1 MTYRKLFYLFAFVF
15 VLNACSKHH
24 DDNPSN
30 PEPNPNPPVTT
41 QGVQFDTSG
50 QYFGDTTLYR
60 VTVHTKDPVSKDVS
74 VKITYTSKGYIY
86 AKNFTTT
93 PASDNGIVLLTI
105 PAGKKSAYFD
115 VKTDPSYLRDGGD
128 EIRYKLDSAGT
139 SMPLGSIREQ
149 VLLSLGFVEKY
160 IDMNRGDNGKNRV
173 FINFDKLTATAIDRN
188 SWDLGFYTGQEDHR
202 VILNAATGMLAYR
215 LDKNDL
221 ATVSAADTVGLIK
234 TQTTYLNVDNP
245 NGDLTKTAIAA
256 ISATPEDNK
265 VYIINRRPGIG
276 NPATGAWK
284 KVRILRNASGGYTLQ
299 QADIA
304 STTYYSVNIT
314 KDDAYYFNY
323 ISFENGAVTGEP
335 KKEDWDIV
343 WTSSTVSRK
352 GPEETPLPHFQNH
365 VLHQNRNTKLAMGP
379 SEIDY
384 QKFSNGDVTGLT
396 FNTYKTFAGFNW
408 TPSGSGGEY
417 YIIRTSRNTIYK
429 FRIQD
434 FDANPYITSVT
445 FKPLK

>member
-1 MTYRKLFYLFAFVF
+1 MYRKLFYLFAFVF
-15 VLNACSKHH
+15 VLNACKK
-24 DDNPSN
+24 DKDNKPTN
-30 PEPNPNPPVTT
+30 PEPNPPVTA
-41 QGVQFDTSG
+41 QGLQFDTSS
-50 QYFGDTTLYR
+50 QYMGDTTLYR
-60 VTVHTKDPVSKDVS
+60 VTVQTKDPVNKDVS
-74 VKITYTSKGYIY
+74 IKITYTSMGYIY

-105 PAGKKSAYFD
+105 PAGKKSAYFEI
-115 VKTDPSYLRDGGD
+115 KIDPTYLPDGSD
-128 EIRYKLDSAGT
+128 FISCKLDSAGT
-139 SMPLGSIREQ
+139 SMPLGTIREQ
-149 VLLSLGFVEKY
+149 VLMSPGFVQKY

-202 VILNAATGMLAYR
+202 VILNAATGMLAFR

-221 ATVSAADTVGLIK
+221 TNVSAADTVGLIK

-256 ISATPEDNK
+256 ISVTPEDNK
-265 VYIINRRPGIG
+265 VYIINRRPGVG
-276 NPATGAWK
+276 NPTTGAWK

-304 STTYYSVNIT
+304 STTFYSINIT

-343 WTSSTVSRK
+343 WTSSTISRK
-352 GPEETPLPHFQNH
+352 GPEETPQPFFLNH
-365 VLHQNRNTKLAMGP
+365 VLQQNRNTKIAMGP

-384 QKFSNGDVTGLT
+384 QKFNIGDVTGLT
-396 FNTYKTFAGFNW
+396 FNTYKTMTGFNW
-408 TPSGSGGEY
+408 TPSGSSGEY
-417 YIIRTSRNTIYK
+417 YIIRTSRNTLYK
-429 FRIQD
+429 FRISD
-434 FDANPYITSVT
+434 YDTNPFITSVT